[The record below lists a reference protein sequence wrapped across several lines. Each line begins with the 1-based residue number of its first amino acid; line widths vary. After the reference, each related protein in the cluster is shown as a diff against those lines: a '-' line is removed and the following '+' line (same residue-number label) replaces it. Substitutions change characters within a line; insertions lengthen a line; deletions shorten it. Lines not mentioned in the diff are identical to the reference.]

1 MPHFRAAQTYTYH
14 TRMSAPLAL
23 AFAIAIAS
31 VTVGGSGNVME
42 CNCGLLVSKC
52 RSLLWKPSDVVQ
64 NNGAVV
70 GNTMHAYMDLRL
82 LVGVLRITV
91 SISAQGYAVIKL
103 LYKIVF
109 FFFCSNKADIL
120 LPLLIASLIMNLWRF
135 RKRGIARKTGVST
148 SMCCVKCKKLQLL
161 SLKGSTKMCWKEC
174 V

>member
-1 MPHFRAAQTYTYH
+1 MSKCCSIAIFLLPYQESWANTQKQMHKRQLAADSSACCQVHATLQGRTNIYH
-14 TRMSAPLAL
+14 IRMSAPLAP

-70 GNTMHAYMDLRL
+70 GNTMHAHMDLRL

-109 FFFCSNKADIL
+109 FFVLTKLTFCSHFWL
-120 LPLLIASLIMNLWRF
+120 RPW
-135 RKRGIARKTGVST
+135 
-148 SMCCVKCKKLQLL
+148 
-161 SLKGSTKMCWKEC
+161 
-174 V
+174 